1 MRILPVLICCC
12 VTGVPVIAPAA
23 IPNASPSD
31 VTVVVNFKGAR
42 SARSVLEMQREADR
56 ILKST
61 GVRLNW
67 VVAGADPHANYNDLV
82 VLTFRGSC
90 EPEPESPRGDDP
102 GPYGITHISNGK
114 VLPFAE
120 VDCDRVLNA
129 VLPLMQGEDY
139 LTAERL
145 TGRALGRVAAHELVH
160 MLTRSVSHASEGVEE
175 PALSGKQ
182 LLDAT
187 LPLSAMDIKSLQGK
201 PAEY

>member
-12 VTGVPVIAPAA
+12 VAGVPLAAPAA
-23 IPNASPSD
+23 SPNTSRSD
-31 VTVVVNFKGAR
+31 VTVILNFKGAR
-42 SARSVLEMQREADR
+42 SARSVLEMKREADR
-56 ILKST
+56 ILEST

-67 VVAGADPHANYNDLV
+67 VLAGADPHATYNDLV

-90 EPEPESPRGDDP
+90 EPESESPRGHDP
-102 GPYGITHISNGK
+102 GPYGITHISNGR

-175 PALSGKQ
+175 PALNGEQ

-187 LPLSAMDIKSLQGK
+187 LPLSAFDIRRLQVHAGF
-201 PAEY
+201 